1 MEDCD
6 KTKDE
11 LIEELV
17 VLREKLVEFS
27 TAHNKVFV
35 SQDAPRQYDLHGFPH
50 ESRPIACQTLDE
62 KGRFLEVNQ
71 AWINMTGYSRGEVVG
86 KWFGDFLCP
95 AYREPFEICF
105 SKFKKASEIQ
115 DVALQITNKDGVEI
129 PVCLEGRI
137 LHDQK
142 SNLKRFHCTVHDV
155 SAASRSEQEPK
166 GNQEMMLIALEGARL
181 GIWDWD
187 LIAGKAIWSYG
198 THGMLGYKT
207 DEFHA
212 DLKNWKRLVHP
223 DDWQKVANNLNLL
236 MKGKATRFNVEY
248 RIRDKSGDWV
258 WTEVKG
264 SVVQRDEAGSPVR
277 MTGIVADVTDRKKAE
292 EAIKVSEQRYRTLVE
307 TSFDGIFLQKGT
319 TIVFANERLHEMLG
333 YEQGELVGKNH
344 WIVYHPDDRPMTRA
358 RAQARLRGE
367 IVTERYEVRLQTK
380 DGTVLNGEI
389 RAKAFKFGEQLGIQ
403 VWVRDISEEKRA
415 KEKFQTLVE
424 NVPFGTI
431 IIEHD
436 GKLGYVSPQVK
447 SMFGYSP
454 DEIPRGSDWM
464 EKAYPNTDYRKK
476 VTETWIGD
484 LKDAKP
490 GQQRPRIF
498 TVTCKDG
505 TLKDVLFR
513 PVQLSTGEHLMTLE
527 DVTIMKRA
535 QDELRRLNRTLRTLS
550 ECNQA
555 LVRAPDE
562 ATLVGDLCRILVD
575 QGRYRAAW
583 IGFSNRDE
591 PDIVRLVAHYGF
603 DLATLKTDVSF
614 WDMRE
619 IKSGPIMTVIT
630 TGQPVITR
638 GPSSDSALG
647 TSGQRSLRI
656 EQDSSLMLSLKR
668 ENRVLG
674 VLAVYSTD
682 SNAFDAAE
690 VNLLT
695 QLADD
700 LSYGI
705 TALRIRVE
713 KDRVESEMRETYQLL
728 ESIIEFLPDATF
740 VIDKDKRVIAWNRA
754 CENLTGVN
762 KQALLGCTDYA
773 YAEPFFGERRPIL
786 IDFLDPSNQ
795 ELEAQYK
802 YVSRRG
808 RLIFAESFISS
819 LRDGQ
824 GAHLWGVAAPLF
836 DLQGRRCGA
845 IEVIRDVTEQK
856 QVEKALRENE
866 LRYRMLFETAGDAIL
881 LMRHD
886 RFIDCNSQT
895 LALFACR
902 RDQMVG
908 ASPSEFSPPRQPDG
922 SLSEEKA
929 LEKINLALTEGP
941 QLFEWEHCR
950 FDRTPF
956 TAEVS
961 LNRIDLD
968 GDTLVQAIVRDITE
982 RKMAE
987 KRLAESERKY
997 RELVE
1002 NANSI
1007 ILRWSHDGRITFL
1020 NEFGQKFF
1028 GYSGEEILGRHVVGT
1043 IVPVTDT
1050 DGHDLAPLMD
1060 RILQDPRAFER
1071 NVKENMKRDG
1081 KRVTVAWTNKIVPD
1095 VQGRGSE
1102 VLSVGIDITEL
1113 KRAQEEIRRKNEEL
1127 HSINR
1132 IIAAST
1138 GFIDL
1143 EAVLQTVLDE
1153 VVNLVGLEGAQVCLM
1168 TADNSLILSSRRAPP
1183 ESAIQEALNTG
1194 SVRVG
1199 DCLCGTCAWTFEPLI
1214 LRNQG
1219 EVLSGCT
1226 HFPGSSA
1233 PIQFH
1238 ASFPLITASKCV
1250 GVLCVFSETEKKPA
1264 DDRLRLV
1271 GTVTEQLALAIENA
1285 QLYEAVHRHASELER
1300 TVAARTRQLADAKE
1314 RAETADRIKSAF
1326 LATMSHEL
1334 RTPLN
1339 SIIGF
1344 TGIILKG
1351 LAGPLTSEQTKQL
1364 EMVRSSA
1371 RHLLALINDVLDIS
1385 KIEAGQLEVAH
1396 EPFDL
1401 CSSLRKVL
1409 DIVKPLAEKKDL
1421 KLLAEVAPEVNMAV
1435 GDQRRVEQILLNLL
1449 NNAIKFTEEGEVR
1462 LTVKLIDD
1470 FIFQGGV
1477 SGHPA
1482 IQHRVSDTGIGIR
1495 PEDLTTLFQPFRQIE
1510 SGISRSYEGT
1520 GLGLAICRRLAGLM
1534 GGEITAES
1542 TWGVGSTFIFTCPVK
1557 RWTPHE
1563 STNPPDRR

>member
-1 MEDCD
+1 MQDCD
-6 KTKDE
+6 KTKE
-11 LIEELV
+11 KLIEELV
-17 VLREKLVEFS
+17 TLREKLAEFN
-27 TAHNKVFV
+27 TTRNTVFV
-35 SQDAPRQYDLHGFPH
+35 SQDAPRQDDLHGFSHQYP
-50 ESRPIACQTLDE
+50 PVACQTLDE
-62 KGRFLEVNQ
+62 NGRILEVNQ
-71 AWINMTGYSRGEVVG
+71 AWINMAGYSRGEVVG

-95 AYREPFEICF
+95 AYREPFEVCF
-105 SKFKKASEIQ
+105 SKLKKESEIQ
-115 DVALQITNKDGVEI
+115 DAALQITTREGVEI

-137 LHDQK
+137 LHDPK
-142 SNLKRFHCTVHDV
+142 SNLRCFHCTIHDV
-155 SAASRSEQEPK
+155 SASRRCEPELK
-166 GNQEMMLIALEGARL
+166 GNQERMLMALEGAHL

-198 THGMLGYKT
+198 AHGMLGYKT

-223 DDWQKVANNLNLL
+223 DDWQTVANNLNLV
-236 MKGKATRFNVEY
+236 MKGKTARFEAEY
-248 RIRDKSGDWV
+248 RIRDKSGNWI
-258 WTEVKG
+258 WTQVKG
-264 SVVQRDEAGSPVR
+264 SVVRRDETGSPVR

-292 EAIKVSEQRYRTLVE
+292 EASKVSEQRYRTLVE

-319 TIVFANERLHEMLG
+319 TIVFANERLQEMLG

-344 WIVYHPDDRPMTRA
+344 WIVYHPDDQPMTRA
-358 RAQARLRGE
+358 RAKARLRGE
-367 IVTERYEVRLQTK
+367 LVTERYEVRLQSK

-389 RAKAFKFGEQLGIQ
+389 RAKAFDFGEEPGIQ

-415 KEKFQTLVE
+415 KEKFQTLIE
-424 NVPFGTI
+424 NVPFGTV
-431 IIEHD
+431 IIEQG
-436 GKLGYVSPQVK
+436 GKFGYVSPQVK

-454 DEIPRGSDWM
+454 DEIPRASDWM
-464 EKAYPNTDYRKK
+464 KKAYPNTDYRKK
-476 VTETWIGD
+476 VAEMWIGD
-484 LKDAKP
+484 LKDARP
-490 GQQRPRIF
+490 GQQRPRLF

-505 TLKDVLFR
+505 TPKDVLFR

-527 DVTIMKRA
+527 DVTNIKRA
-535 QDELRRLNRTLRTLS
+535 EDELRRLNRTLRTLS

-562 ATLVGDLCRILVD
+562 ATLVADLCRILVD
-575 QGRYRAAW
+575 QGGYRTAW
-583 IGFSNRDE
+583 IGFSHREELDS
-591 PDIVRLVAHYGF
+591 VRLVEHYGF
-603 DLATLKTDVSF
+603 DATSPETDVRLWEAS
-614 WDMRE
+614 E
-619 IKSGPIMTVIT
+619 IKSGTIMNVIA
-630 TGQPVITR
+630 TGQPIITR
-638 GPSSDSALG
+638 FTSSDSGSG
-647 TSGQRSLRI
+647 TSLHRGLRI
-656 EQDSSLMLSLKR
+656 DQDASLVLPLKR
-668 ENRVLG
+668 ENCVLG

-682 SNAFDAAE
+682 STAFDADE
-690 VNLLT
+690 VDLLT

-705 TALRIRVE
+705 TALRTRVE
-713 KDRVESEMRETYQLL
+713 KDRVESERREAYQLL

-740 VIDKDKRVIAWNRA
+740 VVDEEKRVIAWNQA
-754 CENLTGVN
+754 CEKLTGVN
-762 KQALLGCTDYA
+762 KQALLGRTDYA

-786 IDFLDPSNQ
+786 IDFLDLPSP

-808 RLIFAESFISS
+808 HLLFAESFISS
-819 LRDGQ
+819 LRGGT

-856 QVEKALRENE
+856 RVEKALKESE
-866 LRYRMLFETAGDAIL
+866 LRYRTLFETAGDPIL

-886 RFIDCNSQT
+886 SFIDCNSQT

-902 RDQMVG
+902 RDQIVG

-922 SLSEEKA
+922 SPSEEKA
-929 LEKINLALTEGP
+929 LEKINLALMEGP
-941 QLFEWEHCR
+941 QLFEWEHLR
-950 FDRTPF
+950 SDRTSF
-956 TAEVS
+956 MAEVS
-961 LNRIDLD
+961 LNRLDLD
-968 GDTLVQAIVRDITE
+968 GDILVQAIVRDITE

-1007 ILRWSHDGRITFL
+1007 ILRWAHDGRITFL

-1028 GYSGEEILGRHVVGT
+1028 GYSSEEILGRHVVGT
-1043 IVPVTDT
+1043 IVPATDT
-1050 DGHDLAPLMD
+1050 GGRDIAPLMD
-1060 RILQDPRAFER
+1060 QILRDPRSFER
-1071 NVKENMKRDG
+1071 NVNENMRRDG
-1081 KRVTVAWTNKIVPD
+1081 ERVTIAWTNKTVPE

-1102 VLSVGIDITEL
+1102 VLSIGIDITEL

-1127 HSINR
+1127 RSINR
-1132 IIAAST
+1132 IISAST

-1143 EAVLQTVLDE
+1143 EAVLQQVLDE
-1153 VVNLVGLEGAQVCLM
+1153 VVDLVGLEGAQVCLM
-1168 TADNSLILSSRRAPP
+1168 TADHSLIMSSRQATP
-1183 ESAIQEALNTG
+1183 ESTIQALNTG

-1214 LRNQG
+1214 LRNG
-1219 EVLSGCT
+1219 EEVLSRC
-1226 HFPGSSA
+1226 PRCSESSS

-1238 ASFPLITASKCV
+1238 ASFPLVTATKCV
-1250 GVLCVFSETEKKPA
+1250 GVLCVFTSTKRKPA
-1264 DDRLRLV
+1264 DDRLRLLE
-1271 GTVTEQLALAIENA
+1271 TVTEQLALAIENA
-1285 QLYEAVHRHASELER
+1285 QLYESVHRHASELER
-1300 TVAARTRQLADAKE
+1300 TVAERTRELANAKE
-1314 RAETADRIKSAF
+1314 RAEAADRIKSAF

-1351 LAGPLTSEQTKQL
+1351 LAGPLNSEQTKQL

-1385 KIEAGQLEVAH
+1385 KIEAGQLEVVS

-1409 DIVKPLAEKKDL
+1409 DIVMPLAEKKDL
-1421 KLLAEVAPEVNMAV
+1421 KLLAEVAPEVNIAV

-1477 SGHPA
+1477 SGQPA

-1495 PEDLTTLFQPFRQIE
+1495 PEDLATLFQPFRQIE

-1557 RWTPHE
+1557 GETPHE